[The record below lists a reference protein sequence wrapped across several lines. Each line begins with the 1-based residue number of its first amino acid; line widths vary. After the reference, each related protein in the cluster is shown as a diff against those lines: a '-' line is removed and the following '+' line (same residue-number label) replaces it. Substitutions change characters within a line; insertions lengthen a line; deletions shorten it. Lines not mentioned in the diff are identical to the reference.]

1 MRYYDITVLQTLLRA
16 FFTSRPPRSDR
27 HFYTNSPCI
36 RLYTHMSDVISFRAD
51 EEVAGVIS
59 REIEEDRDDPSRSE
73 VTRRLVK
80 EAVDARRTPIG
91 TQLGLSDRRA
101 AQLESIRRPGE
112 TEKDVVADLLR
123 EALDAREAD
132 VLDAL
137 GASDELRDAVEAE
150 REDGE
155 SLDGAVER
163 LLRLGVD
170 ADTGPPSIWRRL
182 GVAGAFVGS
191 GGLFLVLNQTAGLL
205 GVVFV
210 ALALIVYLAAYPQ
223 IEAATESLSAGFGS

>member
-1 MRYYDITVLQTLLRA
+1 
-16 FFTSRPPRSDR
+16 
-27 HFYTNSPCI
+27 
-36 RLYTHMSDVISFRAD
+36 MSDVISFRAD

-123 EALDAREAD
+123 EALDAREED

-150 REDGE
+150 REEGE

-163 LLRLGVD
+163 LLRLGTDVEV
-170 ADTGPPSIWRRL
+170 GPMPTRDRL
-182 GVAGAFVGS
+182 GLGMALLAFATLFIVVWEMTGFVGS
-191 GGLFLVLNQTAGLL
+191 LSASIFVILFLITFPHL
-205 GVVFV
+205 
-210 ALALIVYLAAYPQ
+210 
-223 IEAATESLSAGFGS
+223 ESLLRRSNT

>member
-1 MRYYDITVLQTLLRA
+1 M
-16 FFTSRPPRSDR
+16 SR
-27 HFYTNSPCI
+27 
-36 RLYTHMSDVISFRAD
+36 VISFRTDDDVAD
-51 EEVAGVIS
+51 TIDRVVDESDEDVS
-59 REIEEDRDDPSRSE
+59 RAL
-73 VTRRLVK
+73 VTKRLVE
-80 EAVDARRTPIG
+80 EAVDARENPLWVRIG
-91 TQLGLSDRRA
+91 MSDRRA
-101 AQLESIRRPGE
+101 AQI
-112 TEKDVVADLLR
+112 
-123 EALDAREAD
+123 EALRREGEDDADVARELLAEAIEQRHGD
-132 VLDAL
+132 ILDTI

-150 REDGE
+150 REEGE

-191 GGLFLVLNQTAGLL
+191 GGLFLLLYQTAGLL

-223 IEAATESLSAGFGS
+223 IEAATESLSSGFGS

>member
-1 MRYYDITVLQTLLRA
+1 M
-16 FFTSRPPRSDR
+16 SR
-27 HFYTNSPCI
+27 
-36 RLYTHMSDVISFRAD
+36 VISFRTDDDVAD
-51 EEVAGVIS
+51 TIDRVVDESDEDVS
-59 REIEEDRDDPSRSE
+59 RAL
-73 VTRRLVK
+73 VTKRLVE
-80 EAVDARRTPIG
+80 EAVDARENPLWVRIG
-91 TQLGLSDRRA
+91 MSDRRA
-101 AQLESIRRPGE
+101 AQIEALRREGE
-112 TEKDVVADLLR
+112 DDADVARDLLA
-123 EALDAREAD
+123 EAIEQRHGDILDTI
-132 VLDAL
+132 

-150 REDGE
+150 REEGE

-191 GGLFLVLNQTAGLL
+191 GGLFVLLYQTAGLL

-223 IEAATESLSAGFGS
+223 IEAATESLSSGFGS

>member
-1 MRYYDITVLQTLLRA
+1 
-16 FFTSRPPRSDR
+16 
-27 HFYTNSPCI
+27 
-36 RLYTHMSDVISFRAD
+36 MSDVISFRAD
-51 EEVAGVIS
+51 EDMADEIAQ
-59 REIEEDRDDPSRSE
+59 EIERDPDDPSRSE
-73 VTRRLVK
+73 VTKRLVK
-80 EAVDARRTPIG
+80 EAVEARENPLWVRIG
-91 TQLGLSDRRA
+91 MSDRRA
-101 AQLESIRRPGE
+101 AQI
-112 TEKDVVADLLR
+112 
-123 EALDAREAD
+123 EALRREGEDDADVARELLAEAIEQRHGD
-132 VLDAL
+132 ILDTI

-150 REDGE
+150 REEGE

-191 GGLFLVLNQTAGLL
+191 GGLFLVLYQTAGLL

-223 IEAATESLSAGFGS
+223 IEAATESLSSGFGS